1 MVRVRVGVRV
11 SVSEREASCREAY
24 RRKAQRNRDLF
35 ELYRFFSRNQTG
47 VLYFQNIN
55 YKHLSFLN
63 QSHCQEVRN

>member
-1 MVRVRVGVRV
+1 MVRVGVGEASR
-11 SVSEREASCREAY
+11 REASRREVQ
-24 RRKAQRNRDLF
+24 RKRDLF

-47 VLYFQNIN
+47 VLYSQNIN